1 MKLASSIFKL
11 LINKFKKDSF
21 LIDKEVPESYLFNV
35 IVTNIFKYLRGS
47 LKFFKP
53 QYRILVGR
61 NTVLRAKENFKF
73 LGKNIHIDRD
83 CYIDAVSKNG
93 IQFGN
98 NVSIQKRVMIECT
111 GSIKHLGKGLI
122 LGNNVG
128 IGSNSFL
135 GCSGGI
141 EIGDDTIF
149 GNYVSVHSENHN
161 YSNMATPIRL
171 QGVNHRGIKIGKN
184 CWIGAKVTILDG
196 TILGDGCIVAAGA
209 VLNGKIYE
217 KNSIIGGVP
226 AKVLKNRISE

>member
-1 MKLASSIFKL
+1 MKVVNKIFII
-11 LINKFKKDSF
+11 LIKRFKKDVF
-21 LIDKEVPESYLFNV
+21 LLDKDVPEGYLIRF
-35 IVTNIFKYLRGS
+35 ILINIFKYIRGS

-83 CYIDAVSKNG
+83 CYIDALSRNG

-98 NVSIQKRVMIECT
+98 NISLQKRVMIECT

-149 GNYVSVHSENHN
+149 GNFVSLHSENHN
-161 YSNMATPIRL
+161 FTDPDTPIRL
-171 QGVNHRGIKIGKN
+171 QGVNHKGIIIGKN
-184 CWIGAKVTILDG
+184 CWIGAKATILDG
-196 TILGDGCIVAAGA
+196 TILGDGCVVAAGA
-209 VLNGKIYE
+209 VLNGKTYE

-226 AKVLKNRISE
+226 AKIIKSRLSE